1 MHTPSISPV
10 MEDYLKAIY
19 ELSRAQADQPLP
31 AAALVERMG
40 APPATVTDTVKRLA
54 AVGLVN
60 HAPYRGVT
68 LTPAGEKAALEI
80 IRHHRLLEQYL
91 AEALGLPWDEVHA
104 EADRLEHV
112 LSEALEARI
121 AAALGHPTLDPHGDP
136 IPAADLTV
144 AEASHQRLSDLPAG
158 TAATVARVGDQEPA
172 KLRYLAELGLVPG
185 AAVTVL
191 TKAPFDGPL
200 HLRIGDGEQ
209 TIGHNL
215 ARTIFIEDAAADRPP
230 DAEQPRPARA

>member
-1 MHTPSISPV
+1 MDKRPLSPAQ
-10 MEDYLKAIY
+10 EDYLRAIY
-19 ELSRAQADQPLP
+19 NLLQEHPGEAVS

-40 APPATVTDTVKRLA
+40 APPATVTETVKRLA
-54 AVGLVN
+54 VVGLVN

-68 LTPAGEKAALEI
+68 LTLAGEKAALEV

-112 LSEALEARI
+112 LSEGLEARI
-121 AAALGHPTLDPHGDP
+121 AAALGHPTTDPHGDP

-144 AEASHQRLSDLPAG
+144 AVASRERLSDLPAG
-158 TAATVARVGDQEPA
+158 VGAIVTRVSDQEPP

-185 AAVTVL
+185 AVIEVL
-191 TKAPFDGPL
+191 SKAPFDGPL
-200 HLRIGDGEQ
+200 RLRIGGQEQ
-209 TIGHNL
+209 TVAHEL
-215 ARTIFIEDAAADRPP
+215 ARTIFIGPATNG
-230 DAEQPRPARA
+230 AERLGGD

>member
-1 MHTPSISPV
+1 

-19 ELSRAQADQPLP
+19 ELTEATPGASVP
-31 AAALVERMG
+31 AAALVERMS

-68 LTPAGEKAALEI
+68 LTAAGEKAALEV

-91 AEALGLPWDEVHA
+91 AEALGLPWDQVHA

-112 LSEALEARI
+112 LSEALEERI
-121 AAALGHPTLDPHGDP
+121 AAALGHPTIDPHGDP

-144 AEASHQRLSDLPAG
+144 APTSQTRLSDVASG
-158 TAATVARVGDQEPA
+158 AAVVVARVGDQEPA
-172 KLRYLAELGLVPG
+172 KLRYLAELGLAPG

-191 TKAPFDGPL
+191 GKGPFDGPL
-200 HLRIGDGEQ
+200 RLRVGGGEH
-209 TIGHNL
+209 TIGHDL
-215 ARTIFIEDAAADRPP
+215 ARTIFVQVAG
-230 DAEQPRPARA
+230 

>member
-1 MHTPSISPV
+1 MAGASLSAV

-19 ELSRAQADQPLP
+19 ELGGVQAGEMVP
-31 AAALVERMG
+31 AAALVERMA

-54 AVGLVN
+54 ALGLVL

-68 LTPAGEKAALEI
+68 LTAAGEKAALEV

-91 AEALGLPWDEVHA
+91 VEALGLSWDEVHA

-121 AAALGHPTLDPHGDP
+121 AAALGHPTSDPHGDP
-136 IPAADLTV
+136 IPAADLTMP
-144 AEASHQRLSDLPAG
+144 SPRQDRLSEQPAG
-158 TAATVARVGDQEPA
+158 ASVVVARVGDQEPA

-185 AAVTVL
+185 AMVDVL
-191 TKAPFDGPL
+191 TRLPFDGPL
-200 HLRIGDGEQ
+200 HLRIGAREE
-209 TIGHNL
+209 TIGFDL
-215 ARTIFIEDAAADRPP
+215 AATIFIQAAPGAG
-230 DAEQPRPARA
+230 A